1 MLILCQKLSSHP
13 VEKQKQKP
21 KEQIHVLILNPNEQ
35 GFFPFKIKLIVSFH
49 DEYLKSI
56 LLTIYTKSMLACLLK
71 NLNNVKLY
79 ILLDASTLN
88 LKRCRGVKKN
98 RGTRTRTGK
107 PRNWKPGN

>member
-1 MLILCQKLSSHP
+1 MLILCQKLSSHL
-13 VEKQKQKP
+13 VEKQKKKTKQNKTKQKQKP

-35 GFFPFKIKLIVSFH
+35 GFFPFKMKLIVSFH

-56 LLTIYTKSMLACLLK
+56 PLTVYTKSMLACLLK

-88 LKRCRGVKKN
+88 LDHKMN
-98 RGTRTRTGK
+98 TI
-107 PRNWKPGN
+107 NFI